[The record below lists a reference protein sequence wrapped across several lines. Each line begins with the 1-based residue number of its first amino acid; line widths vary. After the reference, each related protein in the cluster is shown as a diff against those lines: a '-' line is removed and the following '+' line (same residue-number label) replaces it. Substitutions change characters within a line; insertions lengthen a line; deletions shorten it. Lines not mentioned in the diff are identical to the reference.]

1 MPNTQHIPYRQ
12 IFWWT
17 LVAALTSLW
26 LNLNMPQVL
35 VSRAEWPVAH
45 AIATEFRPGPFQLL
59 VAATADWMASDDAA
73 ARTWYRKAAEWID
86 EIHEGPVAALPEPL
100 WAPQAVRERAPEEIA
115 LLAQRGLVLP
125 APVLVRYVGTYRGP
139 WQMPLLVEARDGK
152 LVAQLAAV
160 KSDLFV
166 DVRYSGRAFTFPQES
181 RYDLEMLDGVEMRH
195 YNRASTNTDHPA

>member
-12 IFWWT
+12 ISWWT

-35 VSRAEWPVAH
+35 ASRAEGTVAH

-73 ARTWYRKAAEWID
+73 ARTWYRKAAGWID
-86 EIHEGPVAALPEPL
+86 EIHEVPVAALPEPL

-125 APVLVRYVGTYRGP
+125 APVLDRRYVGTYRGP
-139 WQMPLLVEARDGK
+139 GQMPLLVEARDGK
-152 LVAQLAAV
+152 LVARIPGAGVVQLAAV
-160 KSDLFV
+160 KSNLFV
-166 DVRYSGRAFTFPQES
+166 DVRYSGRAK
-181 RYDLEMLDGVEMRH
+181 L
-195 YNRASTNTDHPA
+195 